1 MTQRNAPTS
10 RPTGLAR
17 RTGRRGSSA
26 IEFALIFPVLIAILG
41 SVVEYGLM
49 FNEYLSVVS
58 ATRNGARWGANWTVD
73 SGDSETEAIT
83 RVRDSLDL
91 VSLSC
96 SESQQTD
103 GNCSVTATLDVLPVY
118 GYRYIEVRTAMRY
131 NPIFGG
137 ILPYPEYMTYQS
149 SMVLADQ

>member
-1 MTQRNAPTS
+1 MTKHSPLSS
-10 RPTGLAR
+10 RR
-17 RTGRRGSSA
+17 RKGGAA
-26 IEFALIFPVLIAILG
+26 IEFGLIFPILIAILG

-73 SGDSETEAIT
+73 SGDSETEAIL
-83 RVRDSLDL
+83 RVRESLDL

-96 SESQQTD
+96 SEAEQTD
-103 GNCSVTATLDVLPVY
+103 GNCSVTAVVDTLPVY
-118 GYRYIEVRTAMRY
+118 GYNFIEVRTALRY
-131 NPIFGG
+131 DPIFGG
-137 ILPYPEYMTYQS
+137 LLPYPEYMTYQS

>member
-1 MTQRNAPTS
+1 MIQRKASTS
-10 RPTGLAR
+10 RR
-17 RTGRRGSSA
+17 KSRRGGAA
-26 IEFALIFPVLIAILG
+26 IEFGLIFPVLIAILG

-83 RVRDSLDL
+83 RVRESLDL

-96 SESQQTD
+96 SEAEQTD
-103 GNCSVTATLDVLPVY
+103 GNCSVTAIVDTLPVY
-118 GYRYIEVRTAMRY
+118 GYNYIEVRTALRY
-131 NPIFGG
+131 DPIFGG
-137 ILPYPEYMTYQS
+137 LLPYPEYMTYQS
-149 SMVLADQ
+149 SMVLADQAVQLQ

>member
-1 MTQRNAPTS
+1 MNQRSTATS
-10 RPTGLAR
+10 RR
-17 RTGRRGSSA
+17 KGRSGGAA
-26 IEFALIFPVLIAILG
+26 IEFGLIFPVLIAILG

-58 ATRNGARWGANWTVD
+58 ATRDGARWGANWTVD

-96 SESQQTD
+96 TEADESD
-103 GNCSVTATLDVLPVY
+103 GNCSVTAILDVLPVY
-118 GYRYIEVRTAMRY
+118 GYNYIEVRTAMRY
-131 NPIFGG
+131 DPIFGG
-137 ILPYPEYMTYQS
+137 LLPYPEYMTYQS